1 MKFRS
6 KLTLESC
13 LFVLFSYVFLFS
25 QSSSLAD
32 KFQAEGL
39 TEPIVPKRGEHAV
52 KVTFS
57 DTDYYM
63 LFDPPQVAGYFTP
76 EGIGFSNEWAETKSP
91 ADDGDDY
98 GEVGFDCNAVMW
110 IESQSPAR
118 KVVRFRG
125 TLVDGD
131 GNVAHTEVES
141 GSPYGKGDWSDEWF
155 YIYPDGASVR
165 VVKIY
170 TGKTKDAVAFW
181 GLPGYAAFWGVRG
194 TIFETQETFIH
205 GVTGLQ
211 PPDIIET
218 EALTLITMD
227 GQYKRISYKPYP
239 HDISLFEQAN
249 IQMVNL
255 KSKYHPFTIVTQ
267 GNVEIKPYYMPMD
280 DHRNIDK
287 TVFITWPRRGY
298 FENGDYTSAL
308 SHVIKW
314 QWHEKTENTL
324 VQVYLLGMTD
334 EATEK
339 QRVDKLVRLAK
350 SWQNAPEL
358 ILKSDGYQYDGYEI
372 KEKAYILTKTSGQK
386 DLHLSI
392 KAGPEKPLLNQAFVI
407 KGWGKSNVIV
417 KVDDKLVKPG
427 KDCRIGYEET
437 HTGTD
442 LVLWLRKKSDK
453 TMKLTIRQKN

>member
-1 MKFRS
+1 MEHKI
-6 KLTLESC
+6 KLIIP
-13 LFVLFSYVFLFS
+13 VLFFVILTI
-25 QSSSLAD
+25 SLNAAQMD

-39 TEPIVPKRGEHAV
+39 TEPVVPKRGEPAV
-52 KVTFS
+52 KVTFPY
-57 DTDYYM
+57 DDFHM

-98 GEVGFDCNAVMW
+98 GEVGFDRNAVMW
-110 IESQSPAR
+110 REKQSPAR
-118 KVVRFRG
+118 KVIRFRG

-141 GSPYGKGDWSDEWF
+141 GSPYGQGDWSDEWF
-155 YIYPDGASVR
+155 YIYPDGVSVR

-194 TIFETQETFIH
+194 TVFETQETFIH
-205 GVTGLQ
+205 GVPGLQ

-239 HDISLFEQAN
+239 HDISLFDPAN

-255 KSKYHPFTIVTQ
+255 KSKYHPFTIVTE

-298 FENGDYTSAL
+298 FEDGNYTSAL

-314 QWHEKTENTL
+314 GWHEKTENTL
-324 VQVYLLGMTD
+324 VQVYLLGMTN
-334 EATEK
+334 EPTEQ
-339 QRVDKLVRLAK
+339 QRVDKLVSLAR

-358 ILKSDGYQYDGYEI
+358 TLKSDGYHYDGYEI
-372 KEKAYILTKTSGQK
+372 KEKAYILTNTSEQK
-386 DLHLSI
+386 DLNLSI
-392 KAGPEKPLLNQAFVI
+392 KAGPERPFLNPVFVI
-407 KGWGKSNVIV
+407 KDWGKSDVVV
-417 KVDDKLVKPG
+417 KVDDESLKQGEDFRV
-427 KDCRIGYEET
+427 GYE
-437 HTGTD
+437 GTNTD
-442 LVLWLRKKSDK
+442 NLILWLKTESDK
-453 TMKLTIRQKN
+453 TIKLTIKRKG